1 MNKKNQKY
9 MKTYLNYDKNSKSII
24 LSATSECY
32 WYCSISSGNILLK
45 KYYGMLKKSNQLSYS
60 GTVYSYGISEMYG
73 DIECRFDNGECQ
85 IVKKV
90 TIDASDLFLFN
101 VTNTKV
107 FLFGTNTKS
116 YIYLYYG
123 YVNPEPTNNN
133 ISSNIL
139 INVSGNT
146 TFEYNGTKKEIELS
160 DYNVI
165 FSHYNSI
172 NGCIAIEI
180 ISSNNLS
187 FHDTIFLK
195 CTIEGVERKIIIHV
209 YQDVCS
215 NKPTI
220 FKISPSVIFLTS
232 KSRKQKVSVIS
243 MKNGVTVPYEYSMPP
258 TQTETNPNDGETM
271 EQYLQGNLPSTI
283 NEVTTDIFTID
294 KNATNFT
301 IEIADVETNENI
313 TGTTGY
319 LRYIYPENDESQK
332 QQLEIFFD
340 YIADPNNYIKITK
353 ISNICGFYDGS
364 GDPILM
370 EVYDFPTPTN
380 MVNLRYVKTE
390 ETISGEIST
399 EEPCFFALSD
409 KNVIFSIESKP
420 SYFNIVHES
429 PSLKEVI
436 QGNELQLTI
445 EKEIENPSEE
455 GKIILQ
461 NKNGSTCYIYVSHA
475 DDIFEIPR
483 SQFGF
488 CENNDIK
495 NVINVQVPD
504 SIGTFENIQI
514 ISLSDKEEITLIDT
528 IKTAQINESNKTFQC
543 DVISYSINDE
553 IETKTISAYT
563 FNVKYNQNIGKYYI
577 TYGSLHEKYLPN
589 NEKQIELHDTNNYYF
604 EKINET
610 NTFSITLP
618 QPYNDRELPW
628 GVKTNGNGIKFKTY
642 HYNGSQFIELS
653 DLSIIS
659 SGGTINNTS
668 GNDDLPRH
676 IFIGFINPPELNN
689 SQELNGIRLRNGDI
703 CFVAQQK
710 LEQTITESIILRQA
724 LTFNEITIYATI
736 NGSITNENNGLIFKI
751 GTTSILENMEHVSST
766 DKTSYFELTEVDVNV
781 PQNVYAKLYYA
792 SYKYE
797 NVFLQYLIDVNTK
810 LRQFYDINK
819 KEDIQ
824 LNQDNAIM
832 YWSASAKTDYQGI
845 FDDIKTKDDIE
856 KSYKNK
862 NQISSSW
869 NIDFELG
876 HINFT
881 YWLNNKDN
889 LYQIN
894 EQIPTS
900 KKNIDNYIVL
910 GFNDYDNGEI
920 SYGFILIVEENTN
933 LLYNYEINAL
943 KDYEISFYKNQD
955 GNIYNY
961 VKFPHKYKT
970 LENVLLV
977 NGKKYAVIGDTYYY
991 NGKYYEIY
999 NDNNENYIIVDEV
1012 ACDISWDGRY
1022 FIFSLPSQQGTV
1034 IELVNQ
1040 YDNQTSGLTYTHSNS
1055 ITYEANLYWETQS
1068 GGSNI
1073 NILESVDG
1081 QENEMEEQDKY
1092 IVLHEKKYNTDIEG
1106 RTIVINTL
1114 DSYDIN
1120 INENDIIYTI
1130 LPSHSVIPS
1139 FVNNLYQYIILDYEK
1154 YELIDNFV
1162 IYDNIKYEVEQN
1174 EQNLYVINN
1183 KGYSAYTQYDE
1194 IYTIINNQRCNVIL
1208 PTGKGEPY
1216 TTFLYYEDFI
1226 KENGKIKYF
1235 PVNNIFNITLRY
1247 NISLNDLINNPLVKA
1262 YTDTNIL
1269 LSNGYIELGNNYFV
1283 IQKEHNLDEIT
1294 YNIITKEYVEIP
1306 FSSITSIQS
1315 YLSSTIN
1322 FQDKSDILFVNDE
1335 NKEELHKESGE
1346 TLTVSSSS
1354 IITFYDYSKIIFDTD
1369 TWITYL
1375 TDNED
1380 KYAHYTKLYARNE
1393 SIELEPQSSI
1403 KINIGETIKLYSTN
1417 RIAKI
1422 TVDNTDIYLKI
1433 LLVNNQE
1440 AINYNDNIYYIY
1452 NNKVIINNQEFNC
1465 YDRCCIYNDGSE
1477 NDTIVPIQYF
1487 NASNENTEIFN
1498 NVNYGYLNNE
1508 GNIQLID
1515 INSATSISYK
1525 IVLPTYQSFSSKN
1538 GEIILWEYEL
1548 TDILVYNNSNFSYSR
1563 ATVQSYYSNKTLN
1576 KKENLIIE
1584 NDKLEV
1590 VIKKYEV
1597 SINDTYYTTSEKEQY
1612 KFKYDGIEQS
1622 IWDWDDN
1629 KMLPAIP
1636 IGTSASA
1643 QTLTLKGEI
1652 VIDDIKIPSIQNAY
1666 VQIDDEFYPLLSEV
1680 KQTYLQYTGQTIYN
1694 MYCYDISSQSRI
1706 TCNFNVIMQ
1715 EQRKYFV
1722 ITYAG
1727 STKLEFKQEIFLCGE
1742 YSNTEDNNTEY
1753 FIYFNGK
1760 KYLSNNNSIN
1770 TPEYTIKVSTEDSAS
1785 PYIDYHPFV
1794 YKLNENSIQP
1804 IDYLNINTKEVKYYF
1819 YDENKEKA
1827 LFQFNN
1833 YLNTSGL
1840 STTQKNLFQN
1850 VQGGEVEY
1858 YIHENNNINEY
1869 IFTKKYIDVSAI
1881 KYGDNYDNIIVHTD
1895 STYTDYKQIT
1905 RDIKTTNNYL
1915 LFTSLLENVIN
1926 GNVSYSKTSNT
1937 TNKII
1942 SNKTCTI
1949 LHEKGLYDKNTD
1961 ELIRF
1966 VLLSNGA
1973 SCEWRNDA
1981 AQLPFNIRLGNVRL
1995 TTKQG
2000 YQESQIYFDE
2010 DTDIII
2016 SNTFNINYVKFI
2028 YQVNKKIIN
2037 NEVTF
2042 TLSLSI
2048 KNYDTD
2054 ENENVSI
2061 SGTTIQDLVDDIA
2074 YHINNT
2080 SSYVFNNEF
2089 TINNQVYTFQNNDIY
2104 STLENEIVET
2114 STWRK
2119 EQEYHIDGKFLYE
2132 SDDRNGATIDY
2143 YIKNQE
2149 TIETKEF
2156 FDLNL
2161 SSENRGNIIFDL
2173 QSPTLFYVVKP
2184 YNEDEDYV
2192 HFYLCEPI
2200 FKEEIK
2206 LFSHWSDIWDDNSK
2220 YLIGSYETISDKIYL
2235 SNTEPNIYFYPY
2247 PKANKL
2253 GDNYFIIYKDN
2264 FQFKENIYKMY
2275 YLNEDINMVSIY
2287 DKAMNVY
2294 LSDNKEQCYIDLD
2307 TNASLSLDVDFSHN
2321 LFSQGNIKSFNIAN
2335 LSELEQ
2341 TIYVILTQK
2350 SDSNDKLR
2358 GQFKVTLE

>member
-1 MNKKNQKY
+1 M
-9 MKTYLNYDKNSKSII
+9 T
-24 LSATSECY
+24 
-32 WYCSISSGNILLK
+32 
-45 KYYGMLKKSNQLSYS
+45 
-60 GTVYSYGISEMYG
+60 
-73 DIECRFDNGECQ
+73 
-85 IVKKV
+85 
-90 TIDASDLFLFN
+90 
-101 VTNTKV
+101 
-107 FLFGTNTKS
+107 
-116 YIYLYYG
+116 
-123 YVNPEPTNNN
+123 
-133 ISSNIL
+133 
-139 INVSGNT
+139 
-146 TFEYNGTKKEIELS
+146 
-160 DYNVI
+160 
-165 FSHYNSI
+165 
-172 NGCIAIEI
+172 
-180 ISSNNLS
+180 
-187 FHDTIFLK
+187 
-195 CTIEGVERKIIIHV
+195 
-209 YQDVCS
+209 
-215 NKPTI
+215 
-220 FKISPSVIFLTS
+220 
-232 KSRKQKVSVIS
+232 
-243 MKNGVTVPYEYSMPP
+243 P
-258 TQTETNPNDGETM
+258 TQTETNTNDGETM

-364 GDPILM
+364 RYIPT
-370 EVYDFPTPTN
+370 EVYEFPTPTN

-390 ETISGEIST
+390 EEIFA
-399 EEPCFFALSD
+399 EPCFFALSD

-445 EKEIENPSEE
+445 EKEIENPSED

-488 CENNDIK
+488 YENDEIK
-495 NVINVQVPD
+495 NVINIEVPD
-504 SIGTFENIQI
+504 SIGSFKNVQI

-604 EKINET
+604 EKINEP

-642 HYNGSQFIELS
+642 RYNDSNFIELS

-659 SGGTINNTS
+659 SGGTINNTN

-676 IFIGFINPPELNN
+676 IFIGFINPPDLNN
-689 SQELNGIRLRNGDI
+689 SQDVLNDIRLRNGDI

-736 NGSITNENNGLIFKI
+736 NGSINNENNGLIFKI

-766 DKTSYFELTEVDVNV
+766 DTDPYVELTEVDVNV
-781 PQNVYAKLYYA
+781 PQNVYSQLYYA

-797 NVFLQYLIDVNTK
+797 NVFSQHLIDVDIK
-810 LRQFYDINK
+810 LRQFYDINE

-832 YWSASAKTDYQGI
+832 YWSASAETDYQET
-845 FDDIKTKDDIE
+845 FDNIKTKNDIE
-856 KSYKNK
+856 ESFKNNDK
-862 NQISSSW
+862 ISSSW

-876 HINFT
+876 YINFT

-889 LYQIN
+889 LYQII

-910 GFNDYDNGEI
+910 GFNDYENDKI
-920 SYGFILIVEENTN
+920 TYGFILIVEENAD
-933 LLYNYEINAL
+933 LLSNYEINAL

-977 NGKKYAVIGDTYYY
+977 NGKKYAVIGNTYYY

-1012 ACDISWDGRY
+1012 VCDISWNGRY

-1034 IELVNQ
+1034 IKLVNQ

-1068 GGSNI
+1068 GGNNI

-1081 QENEMEEQDKY
+1081 QENEIEEQDKY
-1092 IVLHEKKYNTDIEG
+1092 IVLHEKKYNTDIAG
-1106 RTIVINTL
+1106 DTIVINTL
-1114 DSYDIN
+1114 DSYN
-1120 INENDIIYTI
+1120 ISLNENNIMYTI
-1130 LPSHSVIPS
+1130 LPSQSVIPS
-1139 FVNNLYQYIILDYEK
+1139 FVNNSFQYIILDYEK

-1183 KGYSAYTQYDE
+1183 KGYSAYTQHDE

-1208 PTGKGEPY
+1208 PTKKGEPY
-1216 TTFLYYEDFI
+1216 TTFLYYENFI

-1262 YTDTNIL
+1262 YTNTNIL
-1269 LSNGYIELGNNYFV
+1269 LSNGYIEIENNYFV
-1283 IQKEHNLDEIT
+1283 IQKEHNLDETT
-1294 YNIITKEYVEIP
+1294 YDIITKEYVEIP
-1306 FSSITSIQS
+1306 FSSITSGQS
-1315 YLSSTIN
+1315 SYSSSTIK

-1335 NKEELHKESGE
+1335 NKGELHKESGD

-1380 KYAHYTKLYARNE
+1380 KYAHYTKLYASNE

-1515 INSATSISYK
+1515 INSATSILYK

-1622 IWDWDDN
+1622 IWDWNDN

-1643 QTLTLKGEI
+1643 QTLILKGEI

-1680 KQTYLQYTGQTIYN
+1680 KQTYIQYTGQTIYN

-1727 STKLEFKQEIFLCGE
+1727 GTRLELGQEIFLCGE
-1742 YSNTEDNNTEY
+1742 YSNTEY

-1760 KYLSNNNSIN
+1760 KYLSNNNSIT
-1770 TPEYTIKVSTEDSAS
+1770 TPEYTIEEFFTEDSVS

-1794 YKLNENSIQP
+1794 NKNNENGIQP
-1804 IDYLNINTKEVKYYF
+1804 IDYLNINTQEVKYYF

-1850 VQGGEVEY
+1850 KQWGEVEY

-1869 IFTKKYIDVSAI
+1869 IFTKKYIYVSVI
-1881 KYGDNYDNIIVHTD
+1881 KNGDNDYDDIIVHTD
-1895 STYTDYKQIT
+1895 TTYTDYKQIT

-1915 LFTSLLENVIN
+1915 LFTSLLENAITTFN
-1926 GNVSYSKTSNT
+1926 KENISYRSASTVSSSTGY
-1937 TNKII
+1937 
-1942 SNKTCTI
+1942 TI

-1966 VLLSNGA
+1966 VLLSNSA
-1973 SCEWRNDA
+1973 TCEWRHDA
-1981 AQLPFNIRLGNVRL
+1981 TPLPFNIRLGNVIL
-1995 TTKQG
+1995 TTEQ
-2000 YQESQIYFDE
+2000 D
-2010 DTDIII
+2010 
-2016 SNTFNINYVKFI
+2016 NH
-2028 YQVNKKIIN
+2028 
-2037 NEVTF
+2037 VT
-2042 TLSLSI
+2042 T
-2048 KNYDTD
+2048 
-2054 ENENVSI
+2054 
-2061 SGTTIQDLVDDIA
+2061 
-2074 YHINNT
+2074 
-2080 SSYVFNNEF
+2080 
-2089 TINNQVYTFQNNDIY
+2089 
-2104 STLENEIVET
+2104 
-2114 STWRK
+2114 
-2119 EQEYHIDGKFLYE
+2119 
-2132 SDDRNGATIDY
+2132 
-2143 YIKNQE
+2143 
-2149 TIETKEF
+2149 ETKEF

-2161 SSENRGNIIFDL
+2161 SSTKRGNITFKL

-2184 YNEDEDYV
+2184 YNESENYV

-2206 LFSHWSDIWDDNSK
+2206 LFSHWSDIWDGNSK
-2220 YLIGSYETISDKIYL
+2220 YLIGSYETMSDKIYL
-2235 SNTEPNIYFYPY
+2235 SNTNSNIYFYPY

-2253 GDNYFIIYKDN
+2253 GDNYFIVYKDN
-2264 FQFKENIYKMY
+2264 LQFKESIYKMY
-2275 YLNEDINMVSIY
+2275 YLNEDINMISIY
-2287 DKAMNVY
+2287 DKAINVY
-2294 LSDNKEQCYIDLD
+2294 LSDNKNQCYIDLD